1 MQAAKHSIH
10 RSKYYEID
18 CNPSILE
25 HSGSAP
31 IFINSGHNF
40 VNCDDF
46 KTGLLFQYSLNLL
59 YFYSI
64 LLTYE
69 WENKIFT
76 YFFTLLKCSSETKMY
91 SVLALTRF
99 KAAFKVLV
107 LSILLVLSVL
117 YLLCLF
123 LDQVASTMAT
133 ELEQTFFS
141 KIKNSK
147 IQEENT
153 WFGKFEKFKQ
163 ILFQLFSRQHG
174 NVRDQR
180 GPFRGWRRTAVEPT
194 TTSLPQHCNN
204 NLN

>member
-1 MQAAKHSIH
+1 MKNCVFVSCKRPNNQFIGQNTMKSLN
-10 RSKYYEID
+10 
-18 CNPSILE
+18 NPSILE

-64 LLTYE
+64 FLLMNE
-69 WENKIFT
+69 KKICT
-76 YFFTLLKCSSETKMY
+76 YFFTWLKCSSETKMY

-123 LDQVASTMAT
+123 LIPSTA
-133 ELEQTFFS
+133 LEFLWVFV
-141 KIKNSK
+141 
-147 IQEENT
+147 
-153 WFGKFEKFKQ
+153 GM
-163 ILFQLFSRQHG
+163 
-174 NVRDQR
+174 
-180 GPFRGWRRTAVEPT
+180 
-194 TTSLPQHCNN
+194 
-204 NLN
+204 

>member
-1 MQAAKHSIH
+1 MKSLN
-10 RSKYYEID
+10 
-18 CNPSILE
+18 NPSILE

-69 WENKIFT
+69 WEKKIFT

-123 LDQVASTMAT
+123 LCKDIAFTRSASDVKLASITQF
-133 ELEQTFFS
+133 EPFFNIS
-141 KIKNSK
+141 ICGMNSRNRK
-147 IQEENT
+147 
-153 WFGKFEKFKQ
+153 
-163 ILFQLFSRQHG
+163 
-174 NVRDQR
+174 
-180 GPFRGWRRTAVEPT
+180 
-194 TTSLPQHCNN
+194 
-204 NLN
+204 NLNRTNFW

>member
-1 MQAAKHSIH
+1 MKNCVFVSCKRPNNQFIGQNTLKSLN
-10 RSKYYEID
+10 
-18 CNPSILE
+18 NPSISE

-69 WENKIFT
+69 WEKKIFT

-107 LSILLVLSVL
+107 LLILLVLSVL

-123 LDQVASTMAT
+123 LSLCILLVA
-133 ELEQTFFS
+133 
-141 KIKNSK
+141 
-147 IQEENT
+147 
-153 WFGKFEKFKQ
+153 
-163 ILFQLFSRQHG
+163 
-174 NVRDQR
+174 
-180 GPFRGWRRTAVEPT
+180 
-194 TTSLPQHCNN
+194 
-204 NLN
+204 